1 MSIVL
6 TRPEVRHASS
16 VEEAVGWLAELGA
29 GAAPLAGGTWVM
41 RAEQRGEPLTQ
52 TYVALGRVPELRAV
66 TGTDPVVVGALTTHT
81 ALAGLAGPPALDALR
96 QAAHHSAFPQV
107 RNVATLGGN
116 IGARGFVEADLVPAL
131 LALEARLV
139 LAGPDGRATV
149 DLTNYL
155 ADRDARPAG
164 EIIVAAELPVAT
176 TRRSGYARLTVRGG
190 GEYAIASVAISVD
203 AAADGTVTDARVAVG
218 SVEPLARRCP
228 AAEAALRGAPLSAV
242 TARAAGAAAAAECS
256 PRSGLD
262 APGWYRTA
270 VLPGLFERAATRA
283 GHDVVTTEA

>member
-1 MSIVL
+1 MSSVV
-6 TRPEVRHASS
+6 TTVEVRHASS
-16 VEEAVGWLAELGA
+16 VEEAVSWLAELGPD
-29 GAAPLAGGTWVM
+29 AAPLAGGTWVM
-41 RAEQRGEPLTQ
+41 RAGQRGEPLAR
-52 TYVALGRVPELRAV
+52 TYVALGRIPEVRAV

-81 ALAGLAGPPALDALR
+81 ALAGLAVPPALGALR
-96 QAAHHSAFPQV
+96 QAAHYSAFPQV

-116 IGARGFVEADLVPAL
+116 IGASGFAEADLVPAL

-139 LAGPDGRATV
+139 LAGPGGRTTV
-149 DLTNYL
+149 DLATYL
-155 ADRDARPAG
+155 AERGARPPG
-164 EIIVAAELPVAT
+164 EIMVAAELPAAA

-203 AAADGTVTDARVAVG
+203 AAPDGTVTDARVAVG

-228 AAEAALRGAPLSAV
+228 AAEAALRGVPLSAV
-242 TARAAGAAAAAECS
+242 TARAAGAAAAAECT

-270 VLPGLFERAATRA
+270 VLPSLFERAAART
-283 GHDVVTTEA
+283 GHDVPLEA